1 MGLLIIV
8 LVNVVLCC
16 KILLYK
22 EKVIKFEKVICTL
35 VLVIFNLL
43 SGYFILGQN
52 NDCHQDTRK
61 IQVKEKCI
69 EDTIFYDENVTIL
82 YNNK

>member
-16 KILLYK
+16 KILLDEEQEIK
-22 EKVIKFEKVICTL
+22 IEKVIYIH

-52 NDCHQDTRK
+52 NDYHQDTQQ
-61 IQVKEKCI
+61 IQVQEKCI

>member
-1 MGLLIIV
+1 MGLFIIV

-16 KILLYK
+16 KFLLD
-22 EKVIKFEKVICTL
+22 EEQEIKFEKVIYIH

-52 NDCHQDTRK
+52 NDYHQDTQK
-61 IQVKEKCI
+61 IQVQEKCI